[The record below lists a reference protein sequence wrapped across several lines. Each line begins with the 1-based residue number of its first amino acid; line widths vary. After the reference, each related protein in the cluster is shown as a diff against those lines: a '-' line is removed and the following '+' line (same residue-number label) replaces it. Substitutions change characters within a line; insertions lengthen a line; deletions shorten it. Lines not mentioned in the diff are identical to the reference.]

1 MKMKKTEGIS
11 FGKERIPGGEIIR
24 KRKGGLTDER
34 LCNAQNRLC
43 RLG

>member
-24 KRKGGLTDER
+24 KRKR
-34 LCNAQNRLC
+34 RIH
-43 RLG
+43 

>member
-11 FGKERIPGGEIIR
+11 FGKKGSPAERLSVNG
-24 KRKGGLTDER
+24 KGGLTDER